1 MTNQYLLI
9 VGCTGV
15 GKTAVAD
22 FLHEHYVDSQYFTD
36 PYIDNPFIS
45 QAYIKTNNKCF
56 QSEIFFIKE
65 FFKIHKIING
75 ISEQWILQERSIF
88 ECVNIFCRL
97 FLYQLKI
104 DRMEYDLCRDLLN
117 ELSCN
122 IRKPDMIIHLKADS
136 EIILKR
142 IMTRNR
148 AFESNINLEFIETQ
162 QFLYERW
169 LAQFSRD
176 FRMPIIEI
184 DNSKMDV
191 CETNQEVLLGIQ
203 NTLIQLKNNR

>member
-9 VGCTGV
+9 AGCTGV

-22 FLHEHYVDSQYFTD
+22 FLHKHYVGSRYFTD
-36 PYIDNPFIS
+36 PYVDNPFIS
-45 QAYIKTNNKCF
+45 QAYSKINNKCF

-97 FLYQLKI
+97 FLHQSKI
-104 DRMEYDLCRDLLN
+104 DQLEYDLCRDLLN

-136 EIILKR
+136 ETILKR

-148 AFESNINLEFIETQ
+148 SFENNINLEFIETQ
-162 QFLYERW
+162 RFLYEGW
-169 LAQFSRD
+169 LTQFSQD

-184 DNSKMDV
+184 DNSEMDI
-191 CETNQEVLLGIQ
+191 CETNQAVLLEIQ
-203 NTLIQLKNNR
+203 NLYNSMKNN